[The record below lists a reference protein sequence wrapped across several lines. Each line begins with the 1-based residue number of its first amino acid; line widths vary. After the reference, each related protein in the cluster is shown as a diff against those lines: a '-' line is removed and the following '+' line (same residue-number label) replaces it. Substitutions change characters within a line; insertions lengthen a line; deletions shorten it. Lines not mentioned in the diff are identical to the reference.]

1 MSRKKDSSKVRLS
14 KDKACLEVTDIKLP
28 IRVEIVPKTKPRVES
43 SNHKP
48 PPSRIPVWVGRKA
61 NAPKSPKTV
70 SQHRGPND
78 CLRNSFQ
85 STPSLESGLKHSVK
99 SYLRSTPNLEIID
112 ERKPLSTAKPR
123 KGTCRKSQS
132 PKPCPPKPKQSIR
145 KVASVCREQ
154 VHASGSHYLQSELG
168 SAFLFPNTHC
178 KLSPFCSTP
187 SLGVKNRC
195 TSLGKLLAS
204 STIISKK
211 ERPKSGKKNP
221 FKSKSL
227 IDRSSLTQKQYMDLL
242 STPQRPQVAKPQQ
255 TNSCRKF
262 DSCPPRIVQ
271 IAAPTKRLVLAN
283 WKDYQNVYS
292 AEQLERFDRILK
304 SGGNELDVREART
317 YFESLDRKKRK
328 SKAKKKCKC
337 KDNSS
342 EKKWVECQVS
352 ATVDAILAHFENEP
366 LFMLN
371 FTEMIMSDEILN
383 WLERKKVIKI
393 SNRSTRNVYKRTV
406 INFCDKVVTWMDKLN
421 YIVDLQALDSR
432 EQLAF
437 SANFSSESCTSEEE
451 ESDDE
456 FDTESG
462 KELVPLF
469 SPSFNEGLEES
480 GESSRGETA
489 SDENLKYE
497 SSFEYESSDEYV
509 YDDASKP
516 HLVEPLDFENF
527 LLKNKTVLQNDPQ
540 RELLLYPPD
549 DISEV
554 VLPRRYRTLY
564 QTFPTSEETEN
575 CNLFTK
581 QCITSYSTNW
591 NLIHYKYNAYSG
603 SYADLPKIPNVEYKE
618 ENYEIDIDTDADD
631 DKPSVDS
638 ITKEGYLMKGPEVGS
653 ERTFVNIGSKSFKRR
668 YCSLRQEVDGT
679 YILELYK
686 DEKKGEAKVTIVM
699 DFCTDVVKV
708 GGQIFFYFDRFLRAD
723 LKCHRI
729 RNGGRFGFEL
739 RMTAGHK
746 SYLLAAENETDFK
759 DWLCKLSSVLQ
770 QNKLQEEKRAASLER
785 DRNTPPPS
793 PQVQP
798 YGTLKGLEQS
808 MNPQLI
814 KYARET
820 DVSIAFSR
828 KENRNKLF
836 PLYPHLAANLKS
848 PNSSQGQVEPFKEV
862 FGHRVFLKCE
872 SIKFRLQ
879 AVDEKD
885 NLCQVEPYH
894 TTLCLFDA
902 KNARKLTENFHFDVN
917 SSCIRKTMFSGN
929 GTDVKLELP
938 QGLSQEWLFF
948 PRQALMSI
956 TNPHPD
962 IFLVVRIE
970 KVLQGG
976 ICQSS
981 EAYVKAN
988 KDPKIS
994 LKAYKNIA
1002 TCCQRLG
1009 NYRMPFAWAVRPL
1022 FRLYSNELDN
1032 TSEFHAIYRQEPN
1045 KLTDEELLKLLTEY
1059 RKPDKFSKFT
1069 VIPGSLQIKIAA
1081 MNELPSNCLTTALVP
1096 LKPFP
1101 VPPSTEPTIEIA
1113 EFEASSEKDVHPYT
1127 TFVNH
1132 LYVYPLSLN
1141 FDTQKMF
1148 ARARNI
1154 ACMVE
1159 LRDSDNEEARGLPC
1173 IYGRPGQSLLVSQAS
1188 CAVLHHNTMP
1198 TWYEEVKI
1206 KLPINLLSTHHLLFV
1221 FYHISCDITK
1231 KRENGIENCVGY
1243 AWLPLL
1249 HRGKLNVEVQ
1259 TVPVAAHLPP
1269 GYLAVHPFGLGKG
1282 NAGPEIVWID
1292 GQKPIFTVGFNLYS
1306 TVNTKDQ
1313 HLFNLFSHAERLLD
1327 PKPSALPSEIETCKV
1342 LKALHAIQLT
1352 TLITFLPTLL
1362 NHLFTLLVATNS
1374 EEIGLNI
1381 IRVLINLVNMVYEA
1395 GRREVLQ
1402 AYVKYVFVSPVS
1414 KRSATVHEEMC
1425 KHLPVILHPN
1435 NTDFLVVNKF
1445 MHHGDFFFDVIIK
1458 AMAQHLLLS
1467 GRIKM
1472 HRHERFSTDYLQKIE
1487 TLMQILIPYVLNKY
1501 KEMPV
1506 ETKELNKSVAQFLK
1520 KCLSLMDRGFVF
1532 RLINLYMDKFN
1543 PGDPRVLQEYKFA
1556 FLEIICN
1563 HEHYV
1568 AFNLPI
1574 QHNKLSPK
1582 NRSPDNLQEFT
1593 LSEEFCK
1600 HHFVVAL
1607 LLQEIKTSLNEVT
1620 PIRRIALN
1628 TLRDLLAKHELDDRY
1643 QNKGQLSRIALIY
1656 MPWLAIVLENL
1667 NRLDVGERSDG
1678 HDSIANRISSSSSY
1692 MFGKS
1697 SAASD
1702 ATPRSHRFTLHIDKD
1717 SPMHI
1722 RNSAFFEAIAGQ
1734 INGNSLSIDSDIS
1747 AISGD
1752 AQSTAS
1758 QDTTIIRDEVLR
1770 NGDAKASHTRTT
1782 SHVQRYDKLQQHE
1795 VKDVLL
1801 IFLFVVKYIGEDQLI
1816 TWWQQYSD
1824 GDVTNFFTV
1833 LEMCLH
1839 CFKYVGERNVTVV
1852 KSLTVDSV
1860 KSNPKKA
1867 HTLPA
1872 RMNPAEINHEN
1883 TSTLVI
1889 HMANRENLVS
1899 AENEVLKKQQAV
1911 LEQHL
1916 ATEVGM
1922 ITLDAMGLYCMNFR
1936 KNLLVGDGENDVMRK
1951 IFDIYLSFMQI
1962 GQSEALF
1969 KHVFAALRAFINNYS
1984 AVLFQGNAVLCG
1996 RLCYELL
2003 KCCNS
2008 RLSSVRQESC
2018 AILYLLMRSNF
2029 EFTNRKGLTRVHL
2042 QVIISVSQML
2052 GSIVGLNNARFQES
2066 LSMINSYAS
2075 SDKAMKGTGFPV
2087 EVKDLTKR
2095 IRTVLMATLQ
2105 MREHHHDPE
2114 MLVDLQHS
2122 LANSYAST
2130 PELRHTWLETMT
2142 RNHVRDGNFSEATCC
2157 QLHIAALMAEYLKL
2171 KRIQPW
2177 GAEVFEKISSNISR
2191 DEKGLK
2197 LDAGVQDVQYT
2208 EIVLLDQLETCAEYV
2223 DKSERYE
2230 IMGELYKLIVP
2241 IYEKAR
2247 NYEMLMKS
2255 YQTLAQNY
2263 EKVLQANKSGRRLL
2277 GRYYRVGF
2285 YGQYFEED
2293 SGVEYVY
2300 KEPKVTSLSEISERL
2315 QKQYCDKFG
2324 QDVVKMIQ
2332 DSTPV
2337 NASELDAK
2345 LAYIQV
2351 THVTPYLEKTDL
2363 EDRQNEF
2370 EQNHDINTFMFET
2383 PFTKDGKARGNPEEQ
2398 WKRRTILKTE
2408 YSFPY
2413 VKKRIK
2419 VSSKRTVELSPI
2431 EVAINE
2437 MQIRV
2442 QELED
2447 VVFTEPTDAKKLQLL
2462 LQGSVCVQVNAG
2474 PLAYASVFLDPA
2486 LCNMYP
2492 EDKVEELKDIYRE
2505 FLKIC
2510 YSALQ
2515 VNGKLI
2521 SQDQYE
2527 YQEVLRQNYKKLC
2540 TSLSNLF
2547 GESLW
2552 PHDETGSFKRN
2563 SMALFSAIS
2572 GASQNSSTA

>member
-1 MSRKKDSSKVRLS
+1 
-14 KDKACLEVTDIKLP
+14 
-28 IRVEIVPKTKPRVES
+28 
-43 SNHKP
+43 
-48 PPSRIPVWVGRKA
+48 VW
-61 NAPKSPKTV
+61 
-70 SQHRGPND
+70 
-78 CLRNSFQ
+78 C
-85 STPSLESGLKHSVK
+85 
-99 SYLRSTPNLEIID
+99 
-112 ERKPLSTAKPR
+112 
-123 KGTCRKSQS
+123 
-132 PKPCPPKPKQSIR
+132 
-145 KVASVCREQ
+145 
-154 VHASGSHYLQSELG
+154 
-168 SAFLFPNTHC
+168 
-178 KLSPFCSTP
+178 
-187 SLGVKNRC
+187 
-195 TSLGKLLAS
+195 
-204 STIISKK
+204 
-211 ERPKSGKKNP
+211 
-221 FKSKSL
+221 
-227 IDRSSLTQKQYMDLL
+227 
-242 STPQRPQVAKPQQ
+242 
-255 TNSCRKF
+255 
-262 DSCPPRIVQ
+262 
-271 IAAPTKRLVLAN
+271 
-283 WKDYQNVYS
+283 
-292 AEQLERFDRILK
+292 
-304 SGGNELDVREART
+304 
-317 YFESLDRKKRK
+317 
-328 SKAKKKCKC
+328 
-337 KDNSS
+337 
-342 EKKWVECQVS
+342 
-352 ATVDAILAHFENEP
+352 
-366 LFMLN
+366 
-371 FTEMIMSDEILN
+371 
-383 WLERKKVIKI
+383 
-393 SNRSTRNVYKRTV
+393 
-406 INFCDKVVTWMDKLN
+406 
-421 YIVDLQALDSR
+421 
-432 EQLAF
+432 
-437 SANFSSESCTSEEE
+437 
-451 ESDDE
+451 
-456 FDTESG
+456 
-462 KELVPLF
+462 
-469 SPSFNEGLEES
+469 
-480 GESSRGETA
+480 
-489 SDENLKYE
+489 
-497 SSFEYESSDEYV
+497 
-509 YDDASKP
+509 
-516 HLVEPLDFENF
+516 
-527 LLKNKTVLQNDPQ
+527 
-540 RELLLYPPD
+540 
-549 DISEV
+549 
-554 VLPRRYRTLY
+554 
-564 QTFPTSEETEN
+564 
-575 CNLFTK
+575 
-581 QCITSYSTNW
+581 
-591 NLIHYKYNAYSG
+591 
-603 SYADLPKIPNVEYKE
+603 
-618 ENYEIDIDTDADD
+618 
-631 DKPSVDS
+631 
-638 ITKEGYLMKGPEVGS
+638 
-653 ERTFVNIGSKSFKRR
+653 
-668 YCSLRQEVDGT
+668 
-679 YILELYK
+679 
-686 DEKKGEAKVTIVM
+686 
-699 DFCTDVVKV
+699 
-708 GGQIFFYFDRFLRAD
+708 
-723 LKCHRI
+723 
-729 RNGGRFGFEL
+729 
-739 RMTAGHK
+739 
-746 SYLLAAENETDFK
+746 
-759 DWLCKLSSVLQ
+759 
-770 QNKLQEEKRAASLER
+770 
-785 DRNTPPPS
+785 
-793 PQVQP
+793 
-798 YGTLKGLEQS
+798 
-808 MNPQLI
+808 
-814 KYARET
+814 
-820 DVSIAFSR
+820 
-828 KENRNKLF
+828 
-836 PLYPHLAANLKS
+836 
-848 PNSSQGQVEPFKEV
+848 
-862 FGHRVFLKCE
+862 
-872 SIKFRLQ
+872 
-879 AVDEKD
+879 
-885 NLCQVEPYH
+885 
-894 TTLCLFDA
+894 
-902 KNARKLTENFHFDVN
+902 
-917 SSCIRKTMFSGN
+917 
-929 GTDVKLELP
+929 
-938 QGLSQEWLFF
+938 
-948 PRQALMSI
+948 
-956 TNPHPD
+956 
-962 IFLVVRIE
+962 
-970 KVLQGG
+970 
-976 ICQSS
+976 
-981 EAYVKAN
+981 
-988 KDPKIS
+988 
-994 LKAYKNIA
+994 
-1002 TCCQRLG
+1002 
-1009 NYRMPFAWAVRPL
+1009 
-1022 FRLYSNELDN
+1022 RLYSNELDN
-1032 TSEFHAIYRQEPN
+1032 TSDFHAIYRQEPN

-1069 VIPGSLQIKIAA
+1069 VIPGSLQIKITA

-1096 LKPFP
+1096 LKAFP
-1101 VPPSTEPTIEIA
+1101 VPPSTEPTIEVA
-1113 EFEASSEKDVHPYT
+1113 EFEASSERDVHPYT

-1132 LYVYPLSLN
+1132 LYVYPLNLN

-1154 ACMVE
+1154 ACLVE
-1159 LRDSDNEEARGLPC
+1159 LRDSDNEEARGLQC

-1188 CAVLHHNTMP
+1188 CAVLHHNTIP

-1206 KLPINLLSTHHLLFV
+1206 KLPINLLSTHHLLFI
-1221 FYHISCDITK
+1221 FYHISCDTTK

-1249 HRGKLNVEVQ
+1249 QKGKLNVDVQ

-1282 NAGPEIVWID
+1282 NAGPEITWID

-1313 HLFNLFSHAERLLD
+1313 HLFNLFVHAERLLD
-1327 PKPSALPSEIETCKV
+1327 PKPSALPSETETCKI

-1362 NHLFTLLVATNS
+1362 NQLFALLVSTSS
-1374 EEIGLNI
+1374 EEIGLNVM
-1381 IRVLINLVNMVYEA
+1381 RVLINLVNMVYEA
-1395 GRREVLQ
+1395 GRKETLQ
-1402 AYVKYVFVSPVS
+1402 AYVKYVFMTPLS
-1414 KRSATVHEEMC
+1414 KRSITVHEEMC
-1425 KHLPVILHPN
+1425 KHLPIILHPN

-1445 MHHGDFFFDVIIK
+1445 MHHGDFFFDVIVK
-1458 AMAQHLLLS
+1458 GMAQHLLLS

-1472 HRHERFSTDYLQKIE
+1472 HRHERFSSDYHQKIE
-1487 TLMQILIPYVLNKY
+1487 TLMQILMPYILNKY

-1506 ETKELNKSVAQFLK
+1506 ETKELNKSLAHFLK

-1532 RLINLYMDKFN
+1532 KLVNLYMEKFN
-1543 PGDPRVLQEYKFA
+1543 PGDPRILQEYKFS

-1574 QHNKLSPK
+1574 QHTKLSPK
-1582 NRSPDNLQEFT
+1582 SRSPDSVHEFA

-1607 LLQEIKTSLNEVT
+1607 LLQEVKTSLNEMT
-1620 PIRRIALN
+1620 HIRKIALN
-1628 TLRDLLAKHELDDRY
+1628 TLRDLVAKHELDDRY
-1643 QNKGQLSRIALIY
+1643 QNKGQLNRIALVY
-1656 MPWLAIVLENL
+1656 MPWLGIVLDNL
-1667 NRLDVGERSDG
+1667 NRLDTVDKTEDS
-1678 HDSIANRISSSSSY
+1678 HDTSIVNRISSSSSY

-1734 INGNSLSIDSDIS
+1734 SLVNGNSLSIDSDIS
-1747 AISGD
+1747 VMSGD
-1752 AQSTAS
+1752 AQSTTS
-1758 QDTTIIRDEVLR
+1758 QDTTIVREDLLR
-1770 NGDAKASHTRTT
+1770 NGDSKSSHTRTT
-1782 SHVQRYDKLQQHE
+1782 SHVQRYDKLQLSE

-1801 IFLFVVKYIGEDQLI
+1801 IFLFVVKYLGEEQLI
-1816 TWWQQYSD
+1816 AWWHQCSESD
-1824 GDVTNFFTV
+1824 VASFFAV
-1833 LEMCLH
+1833 LEMSLH
-1839 CFKYVGERNVTVV
+1839 CFKYVGKRNVTVV
-1852 KSLTVDSV
+1852 KSHGGDNP

-1889 HMANRENLVS
+1889 HIPNRENLVS
-1899 AENEVLKKQQAV
+1899 AENEVQKKQQAV

-1916 ATEVGM
+1916 ATEAGL

-1936 KNLLVGDGENDVMRK
+1936 KNLLIAEGDNEVMKK
-1951 IFDIYLSFMQI
+1951 IFDIYLTFMQI

-1984 AVLFQGNAVLCG
+1984 SVLFQGNAVLCG

-2052 GSIVGLNNARFQES
+2052 GNIVGLNNARFQES
-2066 LSMINSYAS
+2066 LSLINSYAS

-2142 RNHVRDGNFSEATCC
+2142 RNHARDGNYSEAACC

-2171 KRIQPW
+2171 KRVQPW
-2177 GAEVFEKISSNISR
+2177 GAEAFERISSNISR

-2208 EIVLLDQLETCAEYV
+2208 EIVLLEQLETCVQFV

-2230 IMGELYKLIVP
+2230 TMGELYKLIVP
-2241 IYEKAR
+2241 MYEKAR
-2247 NYEMLMKS
+2247 NYEMLKKS
-2255 YQTLAQNY
+2255 YQNLAQNY
-2263 EKVLQANKSGRRLL
+2263 EKIVQANKSGRRLL

-2285 YGQYFEED
+2285 YGQAYFEED

-2315 QKQYCDKFG
+2315 ERQYCDKFG
-2324 QDVVKMIQ
+2324 QDAVKMIQ

-2337 NASELDAK
+2337 IMTDLDPK
-2345 LAYIQV
+2345 YAYIQV
-2351 THVTPYLEKTDL
+2351 THVTPYLEKTEL

-2419 VSSKRTVELSPI
+2419 VASRRTAELSPI

-2437 MQIRV
+2437 MQVRV

-2447 VVFTEPTDAKKLQLL
+2447 VVFTEQTDAKKLQLL

-2521 SQDQYE
+2521 SQEQHE